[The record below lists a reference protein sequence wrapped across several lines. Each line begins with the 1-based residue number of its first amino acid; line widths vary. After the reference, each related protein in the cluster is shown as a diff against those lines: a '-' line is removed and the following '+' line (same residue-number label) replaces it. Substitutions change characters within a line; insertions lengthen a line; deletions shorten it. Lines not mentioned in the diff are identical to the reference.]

1 MTRRAQTL
9 TMYLFLLIL
18 MSCQNQSFIDFKK
31 NDPISQLV
39 LEWNRH
45 MLLSEIHTEGY
56 RAPVAARAFA
66 YIGLASYETV
76 LPNLPSDYTSFEEQ
90 WPGLEIPVIDSID
103 YYHEGIALNSCYAY
117 LELFFYNSNRPS
129 LKAAKKKLEESWDA
143 YWAKSTAPNTL
154 SYSKKMGREIAK
166 AVCQWSATD
175 EYGHLAQL
183 HNYDRNYKPQPGKGK
198 WKPSENFPMPAM
210 LPSWGKVR
218 TFMVDADQFL
228 AQPIP
233 PFSEDPD
240 SIYYK
245 QAMELYALGKPL
257 SPENKWIAEY
267 WHDDHPGLTI
277 THPGHWISI
286 ALQTIEAS
294 QAPFLL
300 AIETMVKVG
309 FALSDASVTSWNSK
323 YIYNLERP
331 EVFINRN
338 ISSSWRSHLP
348 APSHPS
354 YPSGHSTCGAAVTTV
369 LHNIYGAEFP
379 LTDNSHVGRSEL
391 KIAPRSYTSFRE
403 MSMENS
409 VSRMLLG
416 VHYRMDCE
424 EGRRIG
430 RLVGEEISQ
439 FDLQSSKE

>member
-1 MTRRAQTL
+1 
-9 TMYLFLLIL
+9 
-18 MSCQNQSFIDFKK
+18 
-31 NDPISQLV
+31 
-39 LEWNRH
+39 

-66 YIGLASYETV
+66 YIGLAGYETIR
-76 LPNLPSDYTSFEEQ
+76 PNLPADYISFGEEMA
-90 WPGLEIPVIDSID
+90 GLELPVIDSID
-103 YYHEGIALNSCYAY
+103 YYHEGIALNSCFAY
-117 LELFFYNSNRPS
+117 LEFFFYNSNRPA
-129 LKAAKKKLEESWDA
+129 LKMAKKKLEESWDEF
-143 YWAKSTAPNTL
+143 WAKSMAPNTL
-154 SYSKKMGREIAK
+154 KYSKKMGRKIAE
-166 AVCQWSATD
+166 AICQWSATD
-175 EYGHLAQL
+175 EYGHLSQL
-183 HNYDRNYKPQPGKGK
+183 HNYDRDYIPPSGKGK
-198 WKPSENFPMPAM
+198 WQPSINFPMPPM

-218 TFMVDADQFL
+218 TFMVDADQFPARAL
-228 AQPIP
+228 PQ
-233 PFSEDPD
+233 FSENPD
-240 SIYYK
+240 SIYFK
-245 QAMELYALGKPL
+245 QAMELYALGNPL

-286 ALQTIEAS
+286 ALQTIETS
-294 QAPFLL
+294 QASSDL
-300 AIETMVKVG
+300 AIETMLKVG
-309 FALSDASVTSWNSK
+309 IALSDASVTSWKSK

-338 ISSSWRSHLP
+338 ISSTWRSHLP

-354 YPSGHSTCGAAVTTV
+354 YPSGHSTCGAAVTTI
-369 LHNIYGAEFP
+369 LDKLYGAEFY
-379 LTDNSHVGRSEL
+379 LTDNSHVDRSEL
-391 KIAPRSYTSFRE
+391 KLASRSFSSFRE
-403 MSMENS
+403 MSLENS